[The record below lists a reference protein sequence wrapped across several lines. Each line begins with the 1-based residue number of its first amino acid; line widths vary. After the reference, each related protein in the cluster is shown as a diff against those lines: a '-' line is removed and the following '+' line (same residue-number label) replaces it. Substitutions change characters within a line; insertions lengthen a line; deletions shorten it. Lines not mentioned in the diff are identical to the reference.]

1 MTQHPQKELQSDE
14 LLAVIFEYIGK
25 ITAETD
31 LDRLLMIL
39 ADLGK
44 SLVLADR
51 CTVWLHNPKSNQ
63 LWTIVAHGI
72 DPVMIHEK
80 SGFIGHSYSTG
91 ESIIVKDAY
100 KDARLNKTIDLS
112 TGI

>member
-1 MTQHPQKELQSDE
+1 MVILSYQQTVLARKGFFIMFKNDPQPTFHLQTELQSEE
-14 LLAVIFEYIGK
+14 LLAVIFEYMGK

-31 LDRLLMIL
+31 LDKLLMIL

-51 CTVWLHNPKSNQ
+51 CTVRLHNSESHQ

-72 DPVMIHEK
+72 DRVMIPDK
-80 SGFIGHSYSTG
+80 SGFIGRSF
-91 ESIIVKDAY
+91 
-100 KDARLNKTIDLS
+100 
-112 TGI
+112 

>member
-1 MTQHPQKELQSDE
+1 MFKNDPIPFFHPQNELQSEE
-14 LLAVIFEYIGK
+14 LLAVIFEYMGK

-31 LDRLLMIL
+31 LDKLLMIL

-51 CTVWLHNPKSNQ
+51 CTVWLHNPENHQ

-72 DPVMIHEK
+72 ERV
-80 SGFIGHSYSTG
+80 
-91 ESIIVKDAY
+91 
-100 KDARLNKTIDLS
+100 TIPDKRFLKKWVHRS
-112 TGI
+112 